1 MTPEDQPPRL
11 EDVQYATGEEWRA
24 INSSYRKDE
33 VTGPKQKQCSV
44 VDVSGGESKAQ
55 YYKEQYCLITWN
67 NRSMNQGKLNIVKQE
82 IARLNTASQESL
94 N

>member
-1 MTPEDQPPRL
+1 MKSSDKMWSTGGRNGKPHQDSCCNNPMNSMKRQDDMTPEDQPPRL

-44 VDVSGGESKAQ
+44 VDVSGGES
-55 YYKEQYCLITWN
+55 
-67 NRSMNQGKLNIVKQE
+67 RV
-82 IARLNTASQESL
+82 
-94 N
+94 